1 MTPGLVSGSV
11 GTYITQVYS
20 QLCPNGQRIRIQQ
33 HVQVVGGSIPKIR
46 VRAIF
51 WEKSSLELLF
61 LGFGTASPPQ
71 GVRWPRGGRWG
82 VSWGAGSTK

>member
-61 LGFGTASPPQ
+61 LGFGTASPP
-71 GVRWPRGGRWG
+71 RGFGG
-82 VSWGAGSTK
+82 PGAGAGA